1 MNKPKMILFDYGGTL
16 LYEPNLNP
24 DAGNKA
30 IFPYI
35 KENPHNV
42 TPDEFNNFLRG
53 TFDKI
58 RKLNGGQLE
67 IHEHIFLRYVLEYF
81 DMKLSIPLEEAEW
94 IICNAISDAKK
105 TPGAEEMLA
114 SLQNMGIRTGV
125 ISNLCWSG
133 NALTKRL
140 HEHFPNHQFEF
151 ILTSSEYIFRK
162 PEKLIF
168 DLAVR
173 KSGLNRDE
181 IWYCGNDMAADIC
194 GADAAGLFPVLY
206 DDRSIPSAL
215 HGKNDS
221 ISVAFPYLKI
231 GSWKELMNCLKNQ
244 NEKYQEE

>member
-35 KENPHNV
+35 SENPQNISL
-42 TPDEFNNFLRG
+42 DEFNSFLRG

-58 RKLNGGQLE
+58 RKLNSGLLE

-81 DMKLSIPLEEAEW
+81 DMKLSIPIEEAEW
-94 IICNAISDAKK
+94 IICNAISDAQK
-105 TPGAEEMLA
+105 TPHVEEMLS
-114 SLQNMGIRTGV
+114 SLQSMGIRTGV

-173 KSGLNRDE
+173 KSGLNPDE
-181 IWYCGNDMAADIC
+181 VWYCGNDIAVDIY
-194 GADAAGLFPVLY
+194 GAHHAGLFPVFY
-206 DDRSIPSAL
+206 DDRSIPSTL
-215 HGKNDS
+215 HEKNGS
-221 ISVAFPYLKI
+221 ISMSFPYLRI
-231 GSWKELMNCLKNQ
+231 SSWKELTSYLINLNRI
-244 NEKYQEE
+244 